1 MLTSTSS
8 RPTGPGRVAGG
19 APITSFIFFFRRAST
34 FEFPLPFPTGF
45 RALMEGGR
53 MALRVRLVAAVFP
66 HAASYFVGLQL
77 GSDATQK
84 KKTERAPRSVAPSF
98 ERNTF
103 VWTLPVG
110 DAEVDALLQGNL
122 HLGAYVAPPAAEMG
136 QGATTPPKR
145 KSRQLGS
152 ATVALGSLSAS
163 LRAGVT
169 ATTQCA
175 FMRRSSRTDHHDAP
189 VGSAMIE
196 VQLFASDDATID
208 TVVESPIDCL
218 EVSILGVRV
227 SGAKAGLGAAPTLR
241 LQARALNAVA
251 AKAVEEADRAHALAA
266 ERDGPPSDALAAIV
280 RTAADACRA
289 TTIVAVSKAVQC
301 DAAAG
306 GASAGADE
314 AAEPGAWVCDWNSKL
329 WVSVPTALGRTDPDA
344 PAAALASSAAI
355 RIELAE
361 LIGASE
367 STSKPSRARFAPVA
381 GFSVPVADVEAGRQY
396 RVRIRVHAS
405 RSAAK
410 LTKLF
415 PDGVTELDVDIDVAF
430 EIHRAAPFRARAIEC
445 YEAGVIASAAVV
457 AAAAAGVGA
466 GVATNEEEHATSAA
480 AVRTKACAAMLKNSL
495 AVLTL
500 LSAEA
505 RAQLKPAAVEK
516 LPAPITQCAS
526 TAELHQLLRADS
538 TDGQAAGM
546 KPLPTLRSLD
556 RTTLRSST
564 LLAATG
570 AGRLASADAL
580 PATSVRFCLNEGTS
594 TSAAAT
600 QVGFPLPD
608 ESAPAV
614 LVRFF
619 SRDARGFYA
628 TLAGYGVAPLP
639 ASHAKDGATITCAL
653 PLQFVGNRAIENESD
668 SIAADDACVT
678 VALRRFA
685 GASAAERL
693 AGESSAVGFDE
704 RAAGS
709 LDGAQLIQLWCAG
722 NKVRDTLRKKRGMV
736 SALQGAAGML
746 LAASKKTEEAAA
758 DADLEVSS
766 DGEGASTS
774 LASAPASPVGAV
786 AAEAEAAADVDVAAV
801 SPKSTPASAVAGDE
815 PPAMAET
822 KEEVEAAAAARPQSP
837 SPSATSA
844 SPARIAS
851 PLPQPVA
858 AAQPIVVSPTR
869 PQPQRAAN
877 VPSTNFSAQDISSA
891 LTTPSRTQQQLINTQ
906 QQLVQAQQQL
916 AAASVA
922 QAESR
927 VAVDEKTSRSAHD
940 MREIAHTES
949 AVRHRINDAVREMA
963 EKLAA
968 AENKA
973 ARAEASA
980 ARAEEK
986 ASSIASKLGEEREQ
1000 RAAAS
1005 AACDAAV
1012 DARTLIENQLAS
1024 LNSDVAHKRALIDR
1038 LTTEVDD
1045 RAAALR
1051 RCSVEVLHLQ
1061 RANDKLARDASEL
1074 QEKTLRDGK
1083 AQIRAGEDALVSDNE
1098 LDQVISLAAVGA
1110 ASSDP
1115 AATDLVLRS
1124 GRAGARLDKD
1134 VVHRLRVV
1142 TSEHRD
1148 AERRSKRAQGEMAQ
1162 IKRQLVGSRL
1172 VVERLRKLEK
1182 AHMTQQRALQQLQV
1196 RQTLALHYG
1205 KDRLSV
1211 RFSPPLLI
1219 ACCVAASCSP
1229 RSPTF
1234 VPSSRPTPALS
1245 LAREPKSRHA
1255 RGSSQH
1261 AGGGHREAGRGDT
1274 NENRRVERRCR
1285 TTRRC
1290 FVGAAERSDVAHGP
1304 PRGEGGGRWAVQQPR
1319 S

>member
-1 MLTSTSS
+1 MAAAI
-8 RPTGPGRVAGG
+8 PPPGTKV
-19 APITSFIFFFRRAST
+19 
-34 FEFPLPFPTGF
+34 
-45 RALMEGGR
+45 
-53 MALRVRLVAAVFP
+53 LRVRLVKAVFP

-110 DAEVDALLQGNL
+110 DAEVNALLQGNL
-122 HLGAYVAPPAAEMG
+122 HLGAYVALPAAEAG

-152 ATVALGSLSAS
+152 ATVALGSLSAG
-163 LRAGVT
+163 LRAGVA

-189 VGSAMIE
+189 VGLAMIE
-196 VQLFASDDATID
+196 VQLFKADDTSID

-218 EVSILGVRV
+218 EVSVLGVRV
-227 SGAKAGLGAAPTLR
+227 SGAKAGVGATPTLR

-251 AKAVEEADRAHALAA
+251 AKAVEEADRARALAA
-266 ERDGPPSDALAAIV
+266 EGDGPPSDALAAIV
-280 RTAADACRA
+280 KKAADACRA
-289 TTIVAVSKAVQC
+289 TTIVAVTKAVQC

-306 GASAGADE
+306 AE
-314 AAEPGAWVCDWNSKL
+314 EEAEPGVWVCDWNSKL
-329 WVSVPTALGRTDPDA
+329 WVSIPTALGRTDPDA
-344 PAAALASSAAI
+344 PSAALAPSAAI

-361 LIGASE
+361 LIDASA
-367 STSKPSRARFAPVA
+367 STSASKPSRARFAPVA

-396 RVRIRVHAS
+396 RVRVRVHAS

-430 EIHRAAPFRARAIEC
+430 EIHRAAPSRARAIEC
-445 YEAGVIASAAVV
+445 YEAGVVASAAVV
-457 AAAAAGVGA
+457 AAAAAGPA
-466 GVATNEEEHATSAA
+466 ANEEEQATNAA
-480 AVRTKACAAMLKNSL
+480 AQRAKACAAMLKNSL

-500 LSAEA
+500 LSAQA
-505 RAQLKPAAVEK
+505 RAQLKPAAAVEK

-538 TDGQAAGM
+538 MDGQAAGM

-556 RTTLRSST
+556 RATLRSAA

-570 AGRLASADAL
+570 AGRLAATDAL
-580 PATSVRFCLNEGTS
+580 PATSTRFCLNEGTS
-594 TSAAAT
+594 TSAAAA

-639 ASHAKDGATITCAL
+639 ADHAKDGAPIVCAL
-653 PLQFVGNRAIENESD
+653 PLQFVASSGIENESG
-668 SIAADDACVT
+668 SVTADNSCTT

-693 AGESSAVGFDE
+693 AGESSTVGFDE
-704 RAAGS
+704 CAAGS

-736 SALQGAAGML
+736 SALQGAAGAL
-746 LAASKKTEEAAA
+746 LAASKKPAEVVA

-766 DGEGASTS
+766 DGEGASASSPASPVGAAAAEAEVNTDVAAMS
-774 LASAPASPVGAV
+774 PKSAPASPVAGDAPPATV
-786 AAEAEAAADVDVAAV
+786 EAKVEAKAEAKVD
-801 SPKSTPASAVAGDE
+801 
-815 PPAMAET
+815 
-822 KEEVEAAAAARPQSP
+822 VEAAAVARAP
-837 SPSATSA
+837 SPTLSATA
-844 SPARIAS
+844 PSPAQIAS
-851 PLPQPVA
+851 PLPQPAA
-858 AAQPIVVSPTR
+858 AAQPVAVLQKRS
-869 PQPQRAAN
+869 QPQRAAN
-877 VPSTNFSAQDISSA
+877 VPSTSFSAQDISSA
-891 LTTPSRTQQQLINTQ
+891 LTTPSRMQQQLINTQ

-916 AAASVA
+916 AAASAA

-927 VAVDEKTSRSAHD
+927 VAVYETTSHSAHSVRD
-940 MREIAHTES
+940 IAHTES
-949 AVRHRINDAVREMA
+949 AVRQRIADAVREMA
-963 EKLAA
+963 EKLAV
-968 AENKA
+968 AENKV
-973 ARAEASA
+973 ARAEAGA

-986 ASSIASKLGEEREQ
+986 ASSVTNKLGEEREQ

-1005 AACDAAV
+1005 AARDAAV

-1045 RAAALR
+1045 RAAAVR

-1061 RANDKLARDASEL
+1061 RANDKLAHEASEL
-1074 QEKTLRDGK
+1074 REKKLRDGK
-1083 AQIRAGEDALVSDNE
+1083 AQIRAGEDALVSANE

-1115 AATDLVLRS
+1115 ATTDLVLHG
-1124 GRAGARLDKD
+1124 GRDVGRLNKD

-1142 TSEHRD
+1142 TTEHRD

-1162 IKRQLVGSRL
+1162 MKRQLVGSRL

-1196 RQTLALHYG
+1196 RRTLTPRYAKESFPIPRPSASHYG
-1205 KDRLSV
+1205 VFRGICAHLAP
-1211 RFSPPLLI
+1211 RPLTL
-1219 ACCVAASCSP
+1219 
-1229 RSPTF
+1229 
-1234 VPSSRPTPALS
+1234 PTPT
-1245 LAREPKSRHA
+1245 H
-1255 RGSSQH
+1255 
-1261 AGGGHREAGRGDT
+1261 
-1274 NENRRVERRCR
+1274 
-1285 TTRRC
+1285 
-1290 FVGAAERSDVAHGP
+1290 P
-1304 PRGEGGGRWAVQQPR
+1304 P